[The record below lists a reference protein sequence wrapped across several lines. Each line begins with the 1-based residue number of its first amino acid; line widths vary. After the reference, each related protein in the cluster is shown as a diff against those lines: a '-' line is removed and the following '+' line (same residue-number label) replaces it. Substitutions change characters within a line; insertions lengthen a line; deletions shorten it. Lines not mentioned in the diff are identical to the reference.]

1 MQDFGKLLHSY
12 LKDHHSYSISAFAKE
27 IGISAGLLNHIFN
40 GKRTMST
47 DKFLLTINS
56 AVFDLNEREK
66 LRDAYFIERYGE
78 KDYKKIRLICDTVQ
92 NFNFGSASEIE
103 DCTDIISKGFGE
115 LLSGKEVFSAIKEL
129 FASTDSVIYTNIH
142 HSNNSINHI
151 LYKLKK
157 DFASSQMVRFVPA
170 FSAKV
175 TEKSLTTLFSIIRF
189 AKIGVNTVSLENIE
203 VEHLEKTTLFPYFV
217 ISDKMLILLDS
228 RCKKGVAF
236 CGGEIAADKYRVTE
250 NASKSAKSVIRYFK
264 NELEAVNYIIN
275 FENDKIFTLKS
286 TPCFLAVDDLDYLY
300 KADSDYPDKNDFIS
314 FLKHRR
320 TDKQWFNICTQA
332 GFEEFIETGK
342 TYELSEVFV
351 KSFPIEARKMFLRSM
366 INTLEKDE
374 VYHNAFFD
382 RSVNFSEFFAHT
394 EIVVYDNSCIITTIP
409 DEPDGSSF
417 LSQITLHI
425 TGGEFLKICKIL
437 LSDYL
442 PISGQLL
449 TKQTALHYL
458 KGIEIELQRRSE

>member
-40 GKRTMST
+40 GKRTMSP

-56 AVFDLNEREK
+56 TVFDLNEREK

-92 NFNFGSASEIE
+92 RFNFGSVSEIE
-103 DCTDIISKGFGE
+103 ICTDILSKGFGE
-115 LLSGKEVFSAIKEL
+115 LLSGKEVMFAIKEI
-129 FASTDSVIYTNIH
+129 FSSTDNVIYTNIH
-142 HSNNSINHI
+142 HSNNTINHV

-157 DFASSQMVRFVPA
+157 DFASSQMVRFIPT

-175 TEKSLTTLFSIIRF
+175 TERSLTTLLSVIHF
-189 AKIGVNTVSLENIE
+189 AKIGVNTVSLDKTE
-203 VEHLEKTTLFPYFV
+203 VEHLEQTTLFPYFV

-228 RCKKGVAF
+228 SCKKGVAF
-236 CGGEIAADKYRVTE
+236 CGGEIVSYKYHATE
-250 NASKSAKSVIRYFK
+250 TASKTAKSVMTYFK

-275 FENDKIFTLKS
+275 YENDKIFALKS
-286 TPCFLAVDDLDYLY
+286 TPCFLAVDDLSYLS
-300 KADSDYPDKNDFIS
+300 KADSDYPDKEEFIN

-332 GFEEFIETGK
+332 GLEDFIETGK
-342 TYELSEVFV
+342 TYELSEVFI
-351 KSFPIEARKMFLRSM
+351 KSFPLEARKMFLSSM
-366 INTLEKDE
+366 IETLEKDN

-382 RSVNFSEFFAHT
+382 RSINLSEFFTHT
-394 EIVVYDNSCIITTIP
+394 DIIVYDNSCIITTIP

-425 TGGEFLKICKIL
+425 TGGEFLKIFKIL

-442 PISGQLL
+442 PVSGVLL

-458 KGIEIELQRRSE
+458 KGIEIELQGRTE